1 MRLDK
6 QLANFFYKGPNGNYF
21 WLSRPY
27 VVCFNYS
34 SCRCCMKAATEDK
47 FKNGYGYVSIKLSL

>member
-1 MRLDK
+1 MRLDEE
-6 QLANFFYKGPNGNYF
+6 LANFFYKGPESNYF

-27 VVCFNYS
+27 VVCSNCS

-47 FKNGYGYVSIKLSL
+47 VKNGYGYVSIKLNS